1 MTATVARSEVGKMI
15 DIKYVIVLIIGIL
28 CIILSFLSGYFFNRI
43 TKNIQQ
49 FLKREYDDKK
59 DTQNFIEDKKLINA
73 RELIDDLKKGK
84 NVVGKNNK
92 QLLKGLKMIAKE
104 PDWENKI
111 DSATLEI
118 LSNLNIKRK
127 LIEKNKIVSGD
138 NTVKID
144 KKHSHIRNEEDSEV
158 EYVTESYWYNPEDG
172 SFDIN
177 ENQNI
182 EEED

>member
-1 MTATVARSEVGKMI
+1 MI
-15 DIKYVIVLIIGIL
+15 DIRYALVLIIGIL
-28 CIILSFLSGYFFNRI
+28 CIILGFLSGYFFNRI

-49 FLKREYDDKK
+49 FLKRENDEKK
-59 DTQNFIEDKKLINA
+59 GTQNSIEDKKLINA

-127 LIEKNKIVSGD
+127 LIEKNKIASGN

-144 KKHSHIRNEEDSEV
+144 KKHSHVRNEEDQQV